1 MCLPRKRDPATPL
14 RAALIMASGEI
25 SVVMILFTVSQPD
38 KASTEA
44 ESSKTSFRR
53 NFGENI
59 FSLKLKKQKNRQAV
73 SSDCVL
79 YDICRCSRD
88 GK

>member
-1 MCLPRKRDPATPL
+1 
-14 RAALIMASGEI
+14 MASGEI

-59 FSLKLKKQKNRQAV
+59 FSLKLKNRKTGKPYRQIVYYMTYAAAAGTESKKNNTSGMGGTV
-73 SSDCVL
+73 
-79 YDICRCSRD
+79 
-88 GK
+88 